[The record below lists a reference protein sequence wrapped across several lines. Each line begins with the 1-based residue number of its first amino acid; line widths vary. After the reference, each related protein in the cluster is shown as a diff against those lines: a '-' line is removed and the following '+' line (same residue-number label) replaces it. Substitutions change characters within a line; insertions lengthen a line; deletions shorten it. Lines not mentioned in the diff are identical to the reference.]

1 MKLWGKSII
10 NKLKKILV
18 IQTAFIGDVILATA
32 LLEKLHQYFP
42 SHSIDILV
50 RQGNEALLK
59 NHPFINHVLVW
70 KKKVDKYKNLFSLAK
85 KIRHTKYDLVIN
97 LQRHAGSG
105 FLTWRSNGR
114 QRVGFKANPLSFF
127 YTEKYPHQ
135 IGNGKHEVERNQLLI
150 EKITDAVAI
159 KPKLYPV
166 SSNYSKIDSLQLKN
180 NYIVIA
186 PSSVWFTKQ
195 IPKEKVIELIKKQDN
210 NLQICLI
217 GAPTDF
223 EYCESIISEC
233 NHINIINLTKQL
245 SLLDSAALIEK
256 AQMNYVNDSAP
267 LHIASAMNA
276 PVTAFFCSTLP
287 SFGFGPLSDDSKI
300 VQNTNSLECRPC
312 GIHGHKECPKGHFK
326 CGLEIQL

>member
-1 MKLWGKSII
+1 
-10 NKLKKILV
+10 LKKILV

-42 SHSIDILV
+42 TSSIDVLV
-50 RQGNEALLK
+50 RQGNESLLK
-59 NHPFINHVLVW
+59 NHPFINRVLVW
-70 KKKVDKYKNLFSLAK
+70 EKKVNKYKNLFKLAK
-85 KIRHTKYDLVIN
+85 KIRQSKYDLVIN

-105 FLTWRSNGR
+105 FLTWRSNGK
-114 QRVGFKANPLSFF
+114 QRIGFNTNPLSFF

-150 EKITDAVAI
+150 ENITDAILVN
-159 KPKLYPV
+159 PKLYPA
-166 SSNYSKIDSLQLKN
+166 SFNYSKIDSLQLQN

-195 IPKEKVIELIKKQDN
+195 IPKKKVIELINKQNN

-217 GAPTDF
+217 GASTDF
-223 EYCESIISEC
+223 EYCESIISQC
-233 NHINIINLTKQL
+233 NHTNIINLTEQL

-256 AQMNYVNDSAP
+256 SQMNYVNDSAP

-287 SFGFGPLSDDSKI
+287 SFGFGPLSDESKI
-300 VQNTNSLECRPC
+300 VQNTIHLDCRPC
-312 GIHGHKECPKGHFK
+312 GLHGYNQCPKGHFK
-326 CGLEIQL
+326 CGLEIEV